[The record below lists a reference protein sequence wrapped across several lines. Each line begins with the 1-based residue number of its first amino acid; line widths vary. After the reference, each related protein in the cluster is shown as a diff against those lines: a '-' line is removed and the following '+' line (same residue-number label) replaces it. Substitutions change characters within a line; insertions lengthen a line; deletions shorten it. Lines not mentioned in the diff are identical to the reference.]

1 MVQKRRTLRKP
12 TWEKIKGSENQLTDT
27 AMKSKCF
34 GEIKVGK
41 RQPKKRKQ
49 KPWRRKR
56 RMRRRIRRVEWERKT
71 EWLTFERMVGGCA
84 RLLERREDPS
94 QMVWMNGLFN
104 NAKSLG
110 NESETRD
117 DELWTQFSDTIIIYY
132 YVYYFFVVL
141 LFC

>member
-71 EWLTFERMVGGCA
+71 EWLTFERARDCWRGEKTLHKWYEWMVC
-84 RLLERREDPS
+84 LTMRR
-94 QMVWMNGLFN
+94 VWGMRVKHEMMSFEHNLV
-104 NAKSLG
+104 
-110 NESETRD
+110 
-117 DELWTQFSDTIIIYY
+117 TQSSYTATCITF
-132 YVYYFFVVL
+132 L
-141 LFC
+141 